1 MPIAVEGPYRFDRA
15 FKVSVINVP
24 FLSNSVTQVFT
35 IRTELSVGRIR
46 RSAPPI
52 HLAIL
57 RSIASI
63 IFLAVTEFD

>member
-1 MPIAVEGPYRFDRA
+1 MPIAVEAPYRFDRA

-24 FLSNSVTQVFT
+24 FLSNSVLT
-35 IRTELSVGRIR
+35 IRSELSVGRIR